1 VVSLPPPAKYEPG
14 ALILGKYRLERM
26 LGEGGMG
33 SVWAA
38 HHVPLDTAV
47 AIKLIR
53 SDTNRQELAPRL
65 MQEARAAAKLGHPAI
80 VRVFD
85 VGQTAEGEPF
95 IVMELLEG
103 ESLNQRL
110 EREHRLS
117 AVEAAR
123 LLLPIADALRAA
135 HAKGI
140 VHRDIKPDN
149 VFLVTDETGVQPKLV
164 DFGIAK
170 LAAREFD
177 SQLTQQGV
185 IVGSPDYMAPE
196 QARGEE
202 DIDRRADIWAF
213 CVLLY
218 ETVSGQPPFDG
229 PNYNA
234 LLHAILEATPEPL
247 TTMCAGDAEFSS
259 LVETGLAKDRTQ
271 RWQTMQELG
280 EALARW
286 LVKQGVFE
294 DAAGG
299 AIEAK
304 WIHRRGDSGQRQSRP
319 SFGSIPGFAATM
331 PGLERAT
338 SSSTVRR
345 LAAEAPT
352 SFGPVVAPSE
362 RWQKRRLILPLALAF
377 GVTAA
382 LSAHWLRPSAESA
395 RPKVSAAGTATASAQ
410 PPSTV
415 AAPVVVPEPIPIPAA
430 LNTEEP
436 VPGAMPSASAPA
448 QKLMPS
454 RTHARPTAPDAPT
467 AHAAATAPTPAA
479 ATAPALAA
487 ASAAP
492 SAPKPAHDLLTPY

>member
-1 VVSLPPPAKYEPG
+1 VPSLPPANKYEPG
-14 ALILGKYRLERM
+14 TLILDKYRLERK

-38 HHVPLDTAV
+38 HHLALDTAV

-85 VGQTAEGEPF
+85 VGQTDDGEPF

-103 ESLNQRL
+103 ESLNERL
-110 EREHRLS
+110 ERDHRLS
-117 AVEAAR
+117 AVDAAQ

-149 VFLVTDETGVQPKLV
+149 VFLTNDETGIQPKLV

-170 LAAREFD
+170 LAAREVD
-177 SQLTQQGV
+177 SQLTQRGT
-185 IVGSPDYMAPE
+185 ILGSPDYMAPE

-202 DIDRRADIWAF
+202 DIDFRADIWAF
-213 CVLLY
+213 SVLLY

-229 PNYNA
+229 ANYNA
-234 LLHAILEATPEPL
+234 LLHAILEAAPTPL
-247 TTMCAGDAEFSS
+247 TTMCAGDAEFAE
-259 LVETGLAKDRTQ
+259 LVERGLAKDRTA

-286 LVKQGVFE
+286 LIKQGVFE

-299 AIEAK
+299 AIETK
-304 WIHRRGDSGQRQSRP
+304 WILRRSDSGQRQSRP
-319 SFGSIPGFAATM
+319 SLGSIHGYAATM
-331 PGLERAT
+331 PGVDPGEVA
-338 SSSTVRR
+338 SVPRR
-345 LAAEAPT
+345 RTAEAPT
-352 SFGPVVAPSE
+352 SIGPVAAGAST
-362 RWQKRRLILPLALAF
+362 RTRRLLGVPLAL
-377 GVTAA
+377 GVVVG
-382 LSAHWLRPSAESA
+382 LVFSARLLWPSAEP
-395 RPKVSAAGTATASAQ
+395 RRDKTT
-410 PPSTV
+410 PPATV
-415 AAPVVVPEPIPIPAA
+415 AAA
-430 LNTEEP
+430 
-436 VPGAMPSASAPA
+436 
-448 QKLMPS
+448 
-454 RTHARPTAPDAPT
+454 
-467 AHAAATAPTPAA
+467 TPAA
-479 ATAPALAA
+479 NTAPGVVPGPTEAEPMPTEAEPMPTEPKVTLSPEPLPVMSA

-492 SAPKPAHDLLTPY
+492 AKSALGHARTQHPPAASASAVSSAPSPTSQAEPSKAAHDLLSPY